1 MHHCHI
7 FPSSCSPAANCELP
21 LFSYHTVSH
30 IGQKSTKKSL
40 LLFGIISTCRFL
52 KKWALL
58 KGQHCPSDILIMTYY
73 GITLTAVSLY
83 VLILAIINHHQELH
97 IFLPYEY
104 CIRSG
109 IHPDPTKIF
118 FYFLLPVT
126 IIFFV
131 TLFFDS
137 NIWQRPYSTHVNIKD
152 IYDAIFTQISIKSY
166 ALTFL
171 IIIVTLFPLLV
182 SKWLQLSVTTEG
194 LLFFSLFLPLLIV
207 KGPCIAYWTFQTEA
221 KNLEEAKRNL
231 MLMEI
236 ELQPVDTNLLRASSK
251 STPTSI
257 EVKEVL

>member
-1 MHHCHI
+1 MIYYLMTSSAI
-7 FPSSCSPAANCELP
+7 FLY
-21 LFSYHTVSH
+21 F
-30 IGQKSTKKSL
+30 
-40 LLFGIISTCRFL
+40 F
-52 KKWALL
+52 
-58 KGQHCPSDILIMTYY
+58 IM
-73 GITLTAVSLY
+73 
-83 VLILAIINHHQELH
+83 AIINHHQELH
-97 IFLPYEY
+97 ILPPYEY

-109 IHPDPTKIF
+109 IHPDPTKM
-118 FYFLLPVT
+118 FLQFILPMT
-126 IIFFV
+126 IVFSV

-137 NIWQRPYSTHVNIKD
+137 NIWQRPFSTHVNMKD
-152 IYDAIFTQISIKSY
+152 IYSAIFTQISIKSY